1 MATAVAVNVVPMAR
15 SAVKVRVVRIRV
27 RRTAMARVATAVA
40 VNVVPMARSAVK
52 ARAARIRARRTAMA
66 RVATA
71 VAVNAVPMD
80 RSAVKARTVR
90 IRVRPMT
97 ARAATTVVNAA
108 NMLANVVA
116 MPIRAVVI
124 RTRQSRS
131 SIVPASLMQPSAS
144 TKSSVF
150 WAKSCN
156 GPIRLMPRCRT
167 GCVTTPTWARAIAPR
182 SPRPSMTC
190 CAICAVIASSAKA
203 AWVPHRAAWP
213 SWA

>member
-1 MATAVAVNVVPMAR
+1 MDRSVAKA
-15 SAVKVRVVRIRV
+15 AAVRIRV
-27 RRTAMARVATAVA
+27 RRTATPRVVKTVA
-40 VNVVPMARSAVK
+40 VNVVPMLRIAVK
-52 ARAARIRARRTAMA
+52 
-66 RVATA
+66 V
-71 VAVNAVPMD
+71 
-80 RSAVKARTVR
+80 RTVR

-97 ARAATTVVNAA
+97 ARAATTVANAA
-108 NMLANVVA
+108 NMLATVVA

-131 SIVPASLMQPSAS
+131 SIVPASPMRPSAS
-144 TKSSVF
+144 TRSSVS
-150 WAKSCN
+150 WAKSFN
-156 GPIRLMPRCRT
+156 GPIRPMPRYRI

-190 CAICAVIASSAKA
+190 CATFAVIASSAKA